1 MALPSP
7 SLPSRPP
14 VRAVASCAVLLA
26 LLGGAWLWLR
36 DSRLVAVR
44 QVSVSGLSGSD
55 APRVRTALQDAARD
69 MTTLHVRNGQLAT
82 AVEPFPAVRAVE
94 AHADF
99 PHRLR
104 IVVHEHAAV
113 GALAAGTGSVA
124 VAADGTLLRGTTTT
138 GLPVIDVRAATGGDT
153 LTDRRA
159 LRAVA
164 LLALAPT
171 ALRAKLGRV
180 YLGPRGLTAAL
191 QDGPVLYFG
200 GAERLSAKWTAAAAV
215 LANKSSAGASYLDL
229 RLPERPAAGGLVAPA
244 PQPQPQ
250 PQPNAVQPGA
260 QAAVPPTQAQTPPT
274 QP

>member
-7 SLPSRPP
+7 SLPRRLPA
-14 VRAVASCAVLLA
+14 RTVASCAAVLA

-55 APRVRTALQDAARD
+55 APRVRAALQDAAHD
-69 MTTLHVRNGQLAT
+69 MTTLHVRSGQLAT

-104 IVVHEHAAV
+104 IIVHEHVAV
-113 GALAAGTGSVA
+113 GALAAGTGRVA
-124 VAADGTLLRGTTTT
+124 VAADGTVLRGTTTS
-138 GLPVIDVRAATGGDT
+138 GLPVIDVRVSTGGDA
-153 LTDRRA
+153 LSDRRA

-164 LLALAPT
+164 LLAAAPA
-171 ALRAKLGRV
+171 ALRAKVGRV
-180 YLGPRGLTAAL
+180 YLGPGGLTAAL

-200 GAERLSAKWTAAAAV
+200 GPERLNAKWAAATVV

-229 RLPERPAAGGLVAPA
+229 RLPERPAAGGLVGPA
-244 PQPQPQ
+244 PQAPPPAAPTAQPQ
-250 PQPNAVQPGA
+250 
-260 QAAVPPTQAQTPPT
+260 TSPT